1 MEGLAQELR
10 TRPSHLYGGRF
21 SAPAEYRRD
30 AALGGDADGTVEA
43 SAVGS
48 ERGSKPRGEL
58 LASAREAC
66 EDQRVLMRGER
77 RGDLLVIRGNARVQ
91 ALDQCHLAADQ

>member
-48 ERGSKPRGEL
+48 ERGGTPRGKL
-58 LASAREAC
+58 LPSAGEAC
-66 EDQRVLMRGER
+66 EDQRVFMGGKR
-77 RGDLLVIRGNARVQ
+77 RRDLLVIRANAGVQ
-91 ALDQCHLAADQ
+91 GVDLGPLAADQ